1 MEELQNESIEEEET
15 IINNE
20 FTESN
25 FIKEED
31 YDTKQ
36 KIISFITEFM
46 ALSLKDKTSNYL
58 NNKKIRAIENPLTSD
73 TLIHYLCM
81 NDDNYPLIKL
91 IGPKSTEKEKKNKL
105 GQTLLH
111 VAVKNKSYKIV
122 KYLIEN
128 GSNIQS
134 KDIKNNSILHTA
146 VMGGDLNII
155 QLILKKNPNINI
167 TNNNK
172 ETPFDI
178 AKKMK
183 RKDLYNYLKNYIEKN
198 CNKKYKNNI
207 EFNNLIKNE
216 NIFKGKKHEK
226 NNKSILNNISMNN
239 CSLDTKN
246 ETDSQ
251 SFNIYKKKIITK
263 KSNVFGVKKIKPNKT
278 INLNISFNNNNTPS
292 KKNSYNSM
300 NKLSPMFKTRLVY
313 RKTTP
318 KVIEKQCTLIE
329 FENDSETYDYNP
341 ESKGKYFSPKISK
354 INSNKSIFNNKYE
367 SLNDIIDV
375 EKQITDRNHKNK
387 IKYKYKNNNIAPIS
401 LHIGSYSPK
410 YKIREVK
417 KTIIHKSPFNSFR
430 SEENQDD
437 ICVKKL
443 LQFLKEI
450 GMQNYGNLLISEG
463 FDDISLIIKQM
474 KEGYPILDDTLKE
487 IGIIQPGDRA
497 KILIRLQEVS
507 NGFNFDFPF
516 EQVYFKNNGSILK
529 WLEKEGLSRYNKNF
543 LDAGYQ
549 SLELLLVQMVSKYK
563 IDDSILQNDFFIFN
577 DKARKKIKA
586 SLETNSIK
594 YVNELSKKKNVQRSY
609 SKMVKDDSGSICIII

>member
-46 ALSLKDKTSNYL
+46 SLSLKDKTSKYL

-91 IGPKSTEKEKKNKL
+91 IGPKPIEKEKKNKL

-146 VMGGDLNII
+146 VIGGDLNII
-155 QLILKKNPNINI
+155 QLILKKNPNMSI

-172 ETPFDI
+172 ETPLNI

-183 RKDLYNYLKNYIEKN
+183 RKDLYNYLKNHSEKN
-198 CNKKYKNNI
+198 INKKFKYNI

-216 NIFKGKKHEK
+216 KIIKGKKHEK
-226 NNKSILNNISMNN
+226 KNKSILNNISMNN

-263 KSNVFGVKKIKPNKT
+263 ETNVSAIKKIRSNKT
-278 INLNISFNNNNTPS
+278 INLNISFNHNNTPS
-292 KKNSYNSM
+292 KKNSYNFI
-300 NKLSPMFKTRLVY
+300 NKLSPIFKTRLVY

-318 KVIEKQCTLIE
+318 KLIKKQCTLIE

-341 ESKGKYFSPKISK
+341 EPKAKYFSPKIKK
-354 INSNKSIFNNKYE
+354 INSKRSFFNNKYD
-367 SLNDIIDV
+367 SLNDIID
-375 EKQITDRNHKNK
+375 EKKLITDRNHKNL
-387 IKYKYKNNNIAPIS
+387 IKHKNNNNAPIS

-417 KTIIHKSPFNSFR
+417 KTIIHKSPFYSFR
-430 SEENQDD
+430 NEEDKED

-474 KEGYPILDDTLKE
+474 KEGYPVLDDTLKE

-507 NGFNFDFPF
+507 NGFNFEFPF

-563 IDDSILQNDFFIFN
+563 IDDSILKNDLFIFS
-577 DKARKKIKA
+577 DIARKKIIA

-594 YVNELSKKKNVQRSY
+594 YMNELSKKKNVQRSY

>member
-1 MEELQNESIEEEET
+1 MEELQNESLDDEET

-25 FIKEED
+25 FIKEE
-31 YDTKQ
+31 YSDTKQ

-46 ALSLKDKTSNYL
+46 SLSLKDKTSKYL
-58 NNKKIRAIENPLTSD
+58 NNKKIRSIENPMTSD

-81 NDDNYPLIKL
+81 NDDNYPLIIL
-91 IGPKSTEKEKKNKL
+91 IGPKSVEREKKNKL

-146 VMGGDLNII
+146 VIGGDLNII
-155 QLILKKNPNINI
+155 QLILKKNPNMSI

-183 RKDLYNYLKNYIEKN
+183 RKDLYNYLKNHSEKN
-198 CNKKYKNNI
+198 INKKFKYNI

-216 NIFKGKKHEK
+216 KIIKGKKHEK
-226 NNKSILNNISMNN
+226 KNKSILNNISMNN

-263 KSNVFGVKKIKPNKT
+263 ESNVFAVKKIRPNKT
-278 INLNISFNNNNTPS
+278 INLNISFNHNNTPS
-292 KKNSYNSM
+292 KKNSYNFI
-300 NKLSPMFKTRLVY
+300 NKLSPIFKTRLVY

-318 KVIEKQCTLIE
+318 KLIKKQCTLIE

-341 ESKGKYFSPKISK
+341 EPKAKYFSPKIKK
-354 INSNKSIFNNKYE
+354 INSKKSFFNNKYD
-367 SLNDIIDV
+367 SLNDIID
-375 EKQITDRNHKNK
+375 EKKLITDRNHKNL
-387 IKYKYKNNNIAPIS
+387 IKHKNNNNAPIS

-417 KTIIHKSPFNSFR
+417 KTIIHKSPFYSFR
-430 SEENQDD
+430 NEEDKED

-474 KEGYPILDDTLKE
+474 KEGYPVLDDTLKE

-507 NGFNFDFPF
+507 NGFNFEFPF

-563 IDDSILQNDFFIFN
+563 IDDSILKNDLFIFS
-577 DKARKKIKA
+577 DIARKKIIA
-586 SLETNSIK
+586 SLETESIK
-594 YVNELSKKKNVQRSY
+594 YMNELSKKKNVQRSY